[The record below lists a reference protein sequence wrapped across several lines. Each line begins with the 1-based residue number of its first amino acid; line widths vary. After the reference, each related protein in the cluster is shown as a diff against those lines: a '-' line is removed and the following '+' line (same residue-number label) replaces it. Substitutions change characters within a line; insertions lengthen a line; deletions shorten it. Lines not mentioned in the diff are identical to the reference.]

1 MFSQFKECPRQSIVV
16 VVGSL
21 IGTGGGGRKVAEVK
35 FLVTWCSNAVVY
47 GIMPSITGI
56 VV

>member
-1 MFSQFKECPRQSIVV
+1 MFSQFKECPCQSIVI

-21 IGTGGGGRKVAEVK
+21 IGTGGGGRKVVKVK